1 MRTLTDFINDLPQ
14 EACVVIGRVGDGQKL
29 TTFFRACTLEV
40 KDTYKPSEKDTVPT
54 KLFLDIDEAI
64 EKCMDFAQDEGWGI
78 EYSTLR
84 IIVQTVTKQ
93 PCGTK
98 VLRKEIT
105 DTFEHNDS
113 MTAIQALTNANIRM
127 SEEIRR
133 VLKEVNENNKEHLHT
148 IATLTN
154 AFVQTKSDMVDMERE
169 VMIKDLALSMPDTD
183 DDTKSEGLQLLNK
196 VVNGYFQHQ
205 EMNIDEKIKDT
216 IKNNKEKVREF
227 MQDPEVVN
235 SIKDVIFGDVQN
247 EE

>member
-1 MRTLTDFINDLPQ
+1 
-14 EACVVIGRVGDGQKL
+14 
-29 TTFFRACTLEV
+29 
-40 KDTYKPSEKDTVPT
+40 
-54 KLFLDIDEAI
+54 
-64 EKCMDFAQDEGWGI
+64 
-78 EYSTLR
+78 
-84 IIVQTVTKQ
+84 
-93 PCGTK
+93 
-98 VLRKEIT
+98 
-105 DTFEHNDS
+105 